1 MQVKY
6 NLYLLLKSIILS
18 IVISLNIVK
27 ELTKFRLTLS
37 VVFSSFI
44 SYFLGV
50 EVIDYI
56 QVSLLLIGGILIV
69 GSSNIFNQ
77 IIEKDLDKLMA
88 RTKNRPLPKKEISQR
103 LALFIAVICSLLGIF
118 LMYLINVKV
127 AILASISL
135 FLYTAVYT
143 PMKLISPL
151 SVFIGAIPGAFPFMI
166 GWVAATNNIGIEAVT
181 LFLMQFFWQFP
192 HFWSIGWSQNR
203 DYQKAGFKM
212 LPTGKKDN
220 STSAQ
225 ILFYSFWA
233 VIISIIPFFGFTGEL
248 KLSPIG
254 LIVVLLLG
262 IFLIYKSYK
271 LFIDGK
277 NKNARKLM
285 VTSVIYL
292 TFVQLTFLF
301 DKILNL

>member
-1 MQVKY
+1 MHLKLVVLVK
-6 NLYLLLKSIILS
+6 S
-18 IVISLNIVK
+18 VSLNIVK

-44 SYFLGV
+44 SYFLGA

-56 QVSLLLIGGILIV
+56 QLSLLLIGGIFIV

-88 RTKNRPLPKKEISQR
+88 RTKNRPLPKKEISQS
-103 LALFIAVICSLLGIF
+103 LALFIAIICSLLGIF
-118 LMYLINVKV
+118 LMYLINIKV

-135 FLYTAVYT
+135 FLYVAVYT
-143 PMKLISPL
+143 PMKLISPF

-166 GWVAATNNIGIEAVT
+166 GWVAATNSIGIEAIT

-192 HFWSIGWSQNR
+192 HFWSIGWSQNK
-203 DYQKAGFKM
+203 DYEKAGFKM
-212 LPTGKKDN
+212 LPTLKKDN

-233 VIISIIPFFGFTGEL
+233 VILSIIPFFGFTGKL
-248 KLSPIG
+248 KLSLIG
-254 LIVVLLLG
+254 LIAVSMLG
-262 IFLIYKSYK
+262 FFLIYKSYN
-271 LFIDGK
+271 LFING
-277 NKNARKLM
+277 NNENAKKLM